1 MMFFSTKRHVDA
13 IPREGHQA
21 LPKSRRGREG
31 RGEERRGKGRGR
43 GKGEGR
49 EGEGERERKG
59 EREGGGGGGI
69 AISGDIHR
77 KRVAN
82 SVTIFKGSFLGPRE
96 KERSPKK
103 ENKGL

>member
-1 MMFFSTKRHVDA
+1 MRACVLEGGGEGWGELGRMWGFFYKRHVNV
-13 IPREGHQA
+13 IPRKGHQA
-21 LPKSRRGREG
+21 LPKSRRDRIRE
-31 RGEERRGKGRGR
+31 
-43 GKGEGR
+43 GKGEG
-49 EGEGERERKG
+49 EG
-59 EREGGGGGGI
+59 I
-69 AISGDIHR
+69 TISEDIHR